1 LAVDIA
7 KNIYETTKQLQSLD
21 LALKMVSE
29 TELEFAKNQQFV
41 TEVADKWGLEIKSLQ
56 QTYTQ
61 FYTASK
67 GLLTDN
73 QIKETFEG
81 IAKAGS
87 VMGLSLDTQKNA
99 FYAIDQM
106 MSKGTV
112 TSEELKKQLGN
123 AMPGAIKAA
132 AMAYMELHPQI
143 KSIQEAEKA
152 LYEDMKKGAIDSATY
167 VPLIAKN
174 FQILYGIESLN
185 SVHTMQAAQN
195 RLVNSWT
202 EWIRGTT
209 QGGSGLKIIVSLMEA
224 LAKNLGTVINILA
237 LSATG
242 WLAYKSAILLASL
255 QTKLLTLTTTQ
266 AVVAT
271 ETQTVVTGFQTAA
284 QIANTTATTAATTA
298 WQRFT
303 LALKANALGLAILA
317 IGAAVVIFNHFNK
330 SIEETTS
337 EIKEANN
344 AFITNREIVTKTVIE
359 NDKLIDRYEKLS
371 KKIKDVGSFTKLS
384 KEEQL
389 EYNGI
394 LADLSKKVPNAITVV
409 DNYGVAIS
417 LSTKILKKY
426 NYELKKQ
433 LEYKR
438 TIALAKDKEL
448 IPELKDDI
456 AKKQEWLDFS
466 LSFQKNGAT
475 HEGTKT
481 MEVSVAEQR
490 LALSIAKNELTM
502 AEARI
507 KSMQEQIKA
516 ESEEV
521 KNDEVKNKT
530 KERTIELIDKEIEA
544 LKKTEPNIKSRKEGL
559 EYQKELNR
567 LQKER
572 AYILGEEEKINTKAH
587 KKESKDKEQHLK
599 DLYDLRMAQLEKD
612 KLILEQ
618 GLENEKLTYSEKLD
632 IAFDISIKEMEIAK
646 AKYDEET
653 RLAQKNKTES
663 QKLNK
668 EQNEQEKIAD
678 INFWKEKEKLAKDA
692 IKRINDIKYKPQY
705 AGRKLA
711 DPEKYGE
718 GVEIIS
724 EEQIEGDVEEWN
736 KLQDKKK
743 QAHEK
748 DKQRLKDQIKLFN
761 EFAGDFANKSGFSQ
775 TFDNFLKE

>member
-1 LAVDIA
+1 MSAEKINLIVTPDAIADIQNAIDKVKELKELIPKVKTVSGSSAYTASLKQQALETKLLTDQIILNEKAEQARLNTEIKANNSKKSSIALSEAERRATNAQTADVNRQVLSNERLNSAYNKLNKARTDAKNTLRDLIASEKASTAEINKAQKAFDVLDQKVRKADRAVGDMSKNVGNYKSAFSGLSNLMGAFGIGTGLYLAVDIA

-394 LADLSKKVPNAITVV
+394 LADLSKKVPNAITGVN
-409 DNYGVAIS
+409 NYGVAIS

-456 AKKQEWLDFS
+456 AKKHLFCQFCGRS
-466 LSFQKNGAT
+466 HA
-475 HEGTKT
+475 
-481 MEVSVAEQR
+481 
-490 LALSIAKNELTM
+490 
-502 AEARI
+502 
-507 KSMQEQIKA
+507 
-516 ESEEV
+516 
-521 KNDEVKNKT
+521 
-530 KERTIELIDKEIEA
+530 
-544 LKKTEPNIKSRKEGL
+544 
-559 EYQKELNR
+559 
-567 LQKER
+567 
-572 AYILGEEEKINTKAH
+572 
-587 KKESKDKEQHLK
+587 QH
-599 DLYDLRMAQLEKD
+599 R
-612 KLILEQ
+612 
-618 GLENEKLTYSEKLD
+618 
-632 IAFDISIKEMEIAK
+632 
-646 AKYDEET
+646 
-653 RLAQKNKTES
+653 
-663 QKLNK
+663 
-668 EQNEQEKIAD
+668 
-678 INFWKEKEKLAKDA
+678 
-692 IKRINDIKYKPQY
+692 
-705 AGRKLA
+705 
-711 DPEKYGE
+711 
-718 GVEIIS
+718 
-724 EEQIEGDVEEWN
+724 
-736 KLQDKKK
+736 
-743 QAHEK
+743 
-748 DKQRLKDQIKLFN
+748 
-761 EFAGDFANKSGFSQ
+761 
-775 TFDNFLKE
+775 